1 MKNLLLLT
9 AVVLFIGCKKE
20 SVAKPVA
27 VIEILTPTANQHF
40 VMGQTIHITG
50 SITSSIAL
58 TEVAVHMTDLDTKIE
73 FFHNHFSG
81 GNQMEYQFD
90 SSYPIPDNK
99 KATIKVEVEAT
110 DKDGN
115 SDSKQMTIT
124 VN

>member
-1 MKNLLLLT
+1 MKSLLLLA
-9 AVVLFIGCKKE
+9 AVALFVGCKKE
-20 SVAKPVA
+20 TVTKPVT
-27 VIEILTPTANQHF
+27 VIEIITPTANQHF

-50 SITSSIAL
+50 KITSSNAL
-58 TEVAVHMTDLDTKIE
+58 TEVAVHMTDPDTKIE

-99 KATIKVEVEAT
+99 KATIKAEVEAT

-115 SDSKQMTIT
+115 ATSREITIT